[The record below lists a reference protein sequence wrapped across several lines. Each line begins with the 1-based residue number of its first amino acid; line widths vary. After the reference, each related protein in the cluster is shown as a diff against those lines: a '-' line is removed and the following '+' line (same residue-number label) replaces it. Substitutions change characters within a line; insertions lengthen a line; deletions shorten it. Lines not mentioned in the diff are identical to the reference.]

1 MTAAV
6 RCNSAVMKTTLCAL
20 LVTLVAVSP
29 AARQLKTPTDWK
41 WRTDAPAKV
50 TSESKITPDTW
61 HFVAMPPGWHVT
73 MGPGGLL
80 YPAGKTASGNFVLQA
95 EMFLFPGDGQ
105 QEYGLFLGGQA
116 IEGDAAVPQYLAFVA
131 RRDGQ
136 AAVLKRTGAQ
146 VEPVLGWKA
155 NDAVVAHPGGDGTA
169 KNLLRVEVGPAE
181 IAFTANGKEIAKL
194 PRAGLPTSGTF
205 GFRVG
210 RDLNMHISTLDVT
223 ERLAPIPV
231 KK

>member
-1 MTAAV
+1 MSTKVILTVVALAGMAAS
-6 RCNSAVMKTTLCAL
+6 SA
-20 LVTLVAVSP
+20 S
-29 AARQLKTPTDWK
+29 QLQTPTDWK

-61 HFVAMPPGWHVT
+61 HFVAMPPGWHIT

-95 EMFLFPGDGQ
+95 EMFLFPGEGQ

-116 IEGDAAVPQYLAFVA
+116 IEAASPPQYLAFVA

-136 AAVLKRTGAQ
+136 AAVLKRTAAG
-146 VEPVLGWKA
+146 VEPILGWKA
-155 NDAVVAHPGGDGTA
+155 NDAVVAHSGGDGTA
-169 KNLLRVEVGPAE
+169 KNVLRVEVGPAE

-210 RDLNMHISTLDVT
+210 RDLNMHVSTLDVT
-223 ERLAPIPV
+223 ERLAPVPV

>member
-1 MTAAV
+1 MRFFAPFV
-6 RCNSAVMKTTLCAL
+6 VVIAL
-20 LVTLVAVSP
+20 AAVSP
-29 AARQLKTPTDWK
+29 AARQLQTPTDWK

-61 HFVAMPPGWHVT
+61 HFVAMPPGWHIT

-80 YPAGKTASGNFVLQA
+80 YPSGKTASGNFTLQA

-116 IEGDAAVPQYLAFVA
+116 IEPATATPQYVAFVA

-136 AAVLKRTGAQ
+136 AAILKRTGGN
-146 VEPVLGWKA
+146 VEPLVAWKA
-155 NDAVVAHPGGDGTA
+155 NDAVVPHAGGDGTA
-169 KNLLRVEVGPAE
+169 KNILRVEAGPAE
-181 IAFTANGKEIAKL
+181 IAFSANGKEIARV
-194 PRAGLPTSGTF
+194 PRAGLATDGTF

-210 RDLNMHISTLDVT
+210 KDLNMHISTLDVT
-223 ERLAPIPV
+223 QRLAPIPV

>member
-1 MTAAV
+1 LV
-6 RCNSAVMKTTLCAL
+6 SALAL
-20 LVTLVAVSP
+20 LATSTSA
-29 AARQLKTPTDWK
+29 QLQTPTDWK

-50 TSESKITPDTW
+50 TSESKLAPDTW
-61 HFVAMPPGWHVT
+61 HFVAMPPGWHIT

-116 IEGDAAVPQYLAFVA
+116 VEADASSPQYVAFVA

-136 AAVLKRTGAQ
+136 AAVLRRAASGF
-146 VEPVLGWKA
+146 EPVVAWKA
-155 NDAVVAHPGGDGTA
+155 NDAVVPHPGGDATA
-169 KNLLRVEVGPAE
+169 KNILRVEVGATDVV
-181 IAFTANGKEIAKL
+181 FSANGKEIAKV
-194 PRAGLPTSGTF
+194 PRAGLATDGAF

-210 RDLNMHISTLDVT
+210 KDLNLHISTLDVT
-223 ERLAPIPV
+223 QRLAPVPV